1 MLYDTYFSDQEWSES
16 NNDAVKLITT
26 RHELTQEYNIE
37 VLCFTKD
44 AHGVILSY
52 SITY

>member
-1 MLYDTYFSDQEWSES
+1 MIYDTYFSDQEWSHS
-16 NNDAVKLITT
+16 NGDAVKLIAS
-26 RHELTQEYNIE
+26 RHELTQEYKIE
-37 VLCFTKD
+37 VLSFTKE